1 MDFSK
6 IAGSVK
12 ASKFANLMSAVD
24 RSSAG
29 AKKTYDKDETYWF
42 PKRDDEKK
50 AKAVIR
56 FLPGLESENEPCFVE
71 LQSHSYKNVKSGK
84 WLFEN
89 CPRTIKKEC
98 PICQHLYDEVQ
109 SVGGWDVAPK
119 TVKDYYSLRK
129 GKKGNIANILV
140 INDPATPEN
149 NGKVFKYK
157 FGKKILD
164 KIFGKAQPEFD
175 DVEPVNVFDYTE
187 GCNFRLSICEV
198 EGFANYDLSTFDA
211 PSALDKDTIKRVKAE
226 QLSLLEIIADDKF
239 KSEEELKKNFLKVE
253 GKPTEAQG
261 ENKKSPSLPQQEP
274 EQKTED
280 YFPSANEGT
289 DSGSDDDYFAKLA
302 GSLND

>member
-6 IAGSVK
+6 IAGSAK

-29 AKKTYDKDETYWF
+29 AKRTYDKDETYWF

-71 LQSHSYKNVKSGK
+71 LQTHSFKNVKTGK

-89 CPRTIKKEC
+89 CPRTVKKDC

-109 SVGGWDVAPK
+109 AAGGWDLAPK
-119 TVKDYYSLRK
+119 QVKDYYSLRK

-175 DVEPVNVFDYTE
+175 DVEPCNIFDYAE

-211 PSALDKDTIKRVKAE
+211 PTALDKDTVKRVKAE
-226 QLSLLEIIADDKF
+226 QHSLLDIISEDKF
-239 KSEEELKKNFLKVE
+239 KTSEEIMKNFLRIE
-253 GKPTEAQG
+253 GKPVDVKG
-261 ENKKSPSLPQQEP
+261 EEKDPDPAGKAEKKE
-274 EQKTED
+274 EKTED
-280 YFPSANEGT
+280 YFPPPA
-289 DSGSDDDYFAKLA
+289 DSLNDSSEDDYFAQLA
-302 GSLND
+302 AGIS